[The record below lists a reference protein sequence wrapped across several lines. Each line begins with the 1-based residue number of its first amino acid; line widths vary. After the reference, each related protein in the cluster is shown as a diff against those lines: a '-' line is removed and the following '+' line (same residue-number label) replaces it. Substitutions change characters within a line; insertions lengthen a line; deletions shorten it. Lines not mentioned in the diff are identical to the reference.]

1 MWASIKKNLMPLLS
15 HSLPCFVMLLFRLF
29 IWQLSKIKVLLGM
42 SIICFSFTPGCSIT
56 TIENQASILNIM
68 ITPLL
73 LWLIIHREKLY
84 AHASIKVFALYT
96 MYRVRQVFVFL
107 LFLTWNGKQEN
118 HHGGFQQ
125 QSPQYLVDRY
135 EHMNR
140 RCNRMIMWLKANP
153 LEYYSSINK

>member
-1 MWASIKKNLMPLLS
+1 MPLLS
-15 HSLPCFVMLLFRLF
+15 HSLPCFVMLLLFRLF

-84 AHASIKVFALYT
+84 AQASIKVFALYT

-125 QSPQYLVDRY
+125 QSPQYTVYRY
-135 EHMNR
+135 EYMNGR
-140 RCNRMIMWLKANP
+140 NDRWMMRLKP
-153 LEYYSSINK
+153 IQVEYYPVENQKSYSNTM